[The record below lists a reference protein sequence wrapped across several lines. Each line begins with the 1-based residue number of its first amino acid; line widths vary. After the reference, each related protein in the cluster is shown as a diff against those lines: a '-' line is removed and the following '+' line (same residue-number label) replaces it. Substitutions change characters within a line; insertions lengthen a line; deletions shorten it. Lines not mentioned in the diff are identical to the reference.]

1 MAQRLKYNNIQYDI
15 LDAIPMNGFEYL
27 IMSNPDNL
35 NDIMYVEKYNGE
47 DGIRLSLPPSSF
59 KLEEHP
65 NVDLKRLQIN
75 IIVNEIIK
83 ILKKEV
89 ERDNINSRN
98 ELVSKI
104 KDIQEFINTDSV
116 IKEVIVD
123 NRNLNYDSFEL
134 IADCVRKYLDIQL
147 LNPKKT
153 ISNDDNKVIKNSQG
167 LNYEWLYNLSSDE
180 LKEIAKDKNRTSEE
194 LIYILDA
201 LDKKLKTEEAIG
213 TYTNNGFTKTK
224 KIDHKAAFV
233 DTLLLVL
240 ITFSFGLLLLISLF

>member
-1 MAQRLKYNNIQYDI
+1 M
-15 LDAIPMNGFEYL
+15 
-27 IMSNPDNL
+27 
-35 NDIMYVEKYNGE
+35 
-47 DGIRLSLPPSSF
+47 
-59 KLEEHP
+59 
-65 NVDLKRLQIN
+65 DLKRLQIN

-134 IADCVRKYLDIQL
+134 IADRVRKYLDIQL